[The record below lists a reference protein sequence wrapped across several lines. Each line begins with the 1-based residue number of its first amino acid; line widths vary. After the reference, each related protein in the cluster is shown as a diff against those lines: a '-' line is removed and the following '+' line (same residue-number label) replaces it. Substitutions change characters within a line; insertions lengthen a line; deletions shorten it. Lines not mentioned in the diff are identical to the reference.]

1 MRTDAAIVGNA
12 LLAIFSGF
20 YKDGKTIPKSYYR
33 HVHLTAVRTL
43 TRRTSVR
50 QQQYVSPSLLP

>member
-20 YKDGKTIPKSYYR
+20 YKDSKTIPKSYYR
-33 HVHLTAVRTL
+33 HVHLTAVL

>member
-1 MRTDAAIVGNA
+1 MRTDAAIGGNA
-12 LLAIFSGF
+12 LLAISSGF
-20 YKDGKTIPKSYYR
+20 YKDSKTIPKSYYR
-33 HVHLTAVRTL
+33 HVYLTAVRTL